1 MEQVRTG
8 AVETRIALGRAV
20 RRLLR
25 LAPEVHAALAARIG
39 VGVTDLLALDHLSTP
54 PPPGGVVDLGRR
66 LGMTSASA
74 TVLVDR
80 LVRAGHVERTPHPTD
95 RRRTSVVLTE
105 HAEDEVREALGPLI
119 GRIGELAAGLDD
131 HAAAAVLR
139 FLGDL
144 CEVLEEFAASTN
156 VPLPTA
162 EH

>member
-1 MEQVRTG
+1 MEQVRAG

-25 LAPEVHAALAARIG
+25 LAPEVHAALATRGG

-54 PPPGGVVDLGRR
+54 TPPGGVVELGRR

-80 LVRAGHVERTPHPTD
+80 LVRAGHVERTAHATD
-95 RRRTSVVLTE
+95 RRRTAVVLTE
-105 HAEDEVREALGPLI
+105 HAEDEVRDALGPLVE
-119 GRIGELAAGLDD
+119 RLGELAASLDD
-131 HAAAAVLR
+131 QDAAAVLR

-144 CEVLEEFAASTN
+144 CEALEDFAATTNAST
-156 VPLPTA
+156 PSAPD
-162 EH
+162 